1 MDKCSED
8 FNELIAATQR
18 MHHQHK
24 MVLSFWDYLELVRR
38 HPAQFLRNSSQYL
51 AAMFEHYGTHPTHE
65 LCTSAKKFKLFEMI
79 TPERVAVIG
88 GEGVQHQIMDTL
100 RAFIT
105 YGHSFK
111 LLLLHGPNG
120 SSKSTTVA
128 AITGAME
135 DYSHTDEGAIYK
147 FSWIFSQ
154 DRQLHSPALDRSTS
168 IGFADA
174 GATHGR
180 HDLPSLAGLDEAKIS
195 AKINSEFRENPIY
208 LLPMPLRQQFLS
220 SLQYSQDKASETGQ
234 TDPLAAIP
242 EHIWLKGLSK
252 KNKDIFDHLLAAYQ
266 GDLRGVLRHVQVER
280 FYLSRHYRHGIATVE
295 PQMSIDAT
303 ERQLTMDHYIKELPS
318 VLKSMNFFDY
328 SGPLV
333 EGNRGLIEF
342 SDFLKRPLETF
353 KYLLNTI
360 ELRSVQLT
368 SATALLDTVFVATTN
383 DKHWEAFASL
393 PDFNSFRGRIHL
405 ITVPYLLDVHQEMQI
420 YTKDCIRL
428 ERSIT
433 IAPHTL
439 KILCLFAVMTRLRPP
454 ALDDFDAKHSPT
466 LKRLNPL
473 LKAALYNGDLQQLH
487 HPTGLTKTQQQE
499 LAQLTLKLKQQFIN
513 HPHYE
518 GKYGV
523 SPRLVRDMLHGASRQ
538 AEQGHLSVVDI
549 LETITQLI
557 TRDDMYEFLRREA
570 EGSYHN
576 PAECLSLLRQEYQA
590 IFEDELLESM
600 AMAESQQYHQLL
612 HKYVHHVVTSMRQ
625 EKLIDAPTATPQEPS
640 EDFMKSVEAT
650 LNVSARHLEFRE
662 SLLTRLASY
671 KIDHP
676 DSSIQLEQLFDDLL
690 HQIKQH
696 YYRSKQPQISA
707 LCHNILHTAMHPD
720 DPLPADAAANV
731 ERTLHH
737 LHHDYGYHQVA
748 VVRSLQMCL
757 SQTQSKLKHTEQA

>member
-1 MDKCSED
+1 MDKSTED
-8 FNELIAATQR
+8 FHQLITASQR
-18 MHHQHK
+18 QHHEHK

-51 AAMFEHYGTHPTHE
+51 AAMFEHYGTHPAHE
-65 LCTSAKKFKLFEMI
+65 QGEPVKKFKLFEMS

-88 GEGVQHQIMDTL
+88 GERPQHQIMDAL
-100 RAFIT
+100 RAFVT

-154 DRQLHSPALDRSTS
+154 DRQMHSPALDRSTA
-168 IGFADA
+168 IGFA
-174 GATHGR
+174 GGTQTEGSHNP
-180 HDLPSLAGLDEAKIS
+180 PSLAGLDEAKIS

-220 SLQYSQDKASETGQ
+220 SLPYGQGEEEEASQADFQ
-234 TDPLAAIP
+234 NHIP

-252 KNKDIFDHLLAAYQ
+252 KNKDIFDHLLAAYK

-318 VLKSMNFFDY
+318 VLKSMSFFDY
-328 SGPLV
+328 SGALV
-333 EGNRGLIEF
+333 DGNRGLVEF

-360 ELRSVQLT
+360 ELRSVQFS

-393 PDFNSFRGRIHL
+393 PDFNSFRGRIHI
-405 ITVPYLLDVHQEMQI
+405 ITVPYLLEVHQEMQI
-420 YTKDCIRL
+420 YAKDCMRL
-428 ERSIT
+428 EHTTT

-454 ALDDFDAKHSPT
+454 ALDDFDPKHSAT

-473 LKAALYNGDLQQLH
+473 LKAALYNGDLQKLH
-487 HPTGLTKTQQQE
+487 HPTGLTKTQHHE
-499 LAQLTLKLKQQFIN
+499 LSQLTLKLQQQFVN
-513 HPHYE
+513 QPHYE
-518 GKYGV
+518 GKFGA
-523 SPRLVRDMLHGASRQ
+523 SPRLVRDMLHAAARQ
-538 AEQGHLSVVDI
+538 AKEGHLSVIDI
-549 LETITQLI
+549 LETLTQLI
-557 TRDDMYEFLRREA
+557 TRKDMYEFLRREA
-570 EGSYHN
+570 QGSYHN
-576 PAECLSLLRQEYQA
+576 PAEFITLLRQEYQA

-600 AMAESQQYHQLL
+600 AMAESQQYHRLL
-612 HKYVHHVVTSMRQ
+612 HKYIHHVVTSMRQ
-625 EKLIDAPTATPQEPS
+625 EKLIDAPGGAPQEPS
-640 EDFMKSVEAT
+640 EDFMKSVETT
-650 LNVSARHLEFRE
+650 LNVSTPHLEFRE

-676 DSSIQLEQLFDDLL
+676 QASIQLEELFDDLL

-696 YYRSKQPQISA
+696 YYRSKQPQIHR
-707 LCHNILHTAMHPD
+707 LCQNILHTGTHPD
-720 DPLPADAAANV
+720 DPLPAAATADV
-731 ERTLHH
+731 ERALHH
-737 LHHDYGYHQVA
+737 LQHEYGYHKVV

-757 SQTQSKLKHTEQA
+757 TQTHSKLKQA